1 MTSKFCTGVNLLL
14 IFLVILDLV
23 LSSLCL
29 FAPSTWF
36 KLMHDA
42 PYVDPEGL
50 LRRTGAV
57 WAAFT
62 LLQFLA
68 LVLWRKKPYW
78 LVLVAG
84 VRLTEI
90 FSDWTYLYFAASITS
105 FGRLGLLIA
114 PPANVIFGWLL
125 IRAYL
130 RLETDAKGGE

>member
-1 MTSKFCTGVNLLL
+1 MTSKFRTGVNLLL
-14 IFLVILDLV
+14 VFLVILDLA

-29 FAPSTWF
+29 FAPATWF
-36 KLMHDA
+36 KIMHGA

-62 LLQFLA
+62 LLQLVA
-68 LVLWRKKPYW
+68 LVRWRKKPYW

-90 FSDWTYLYFAASITS
+90 FSDWTYLYFAASITT
-105 FGRLGLLIA
+105 FGRLGLMIS

-130 RLETDAKGGE
+130 RLERDSKSGT

>member
-1 MTSKFCTGVNLLL
+1 MTSKFRAGVNLLL

-29 FAPSTWF
+29 FAPATWF
-36 KLMHDA
+36 RIMHNA

-62 LLQFLA
+62 LLQFIA
-68 LVLWRKKPYW
+68 LLRWRRKPYW
-78 LVLVAG
+78 LVLIAG

-90 FSDWTYLYFAASITS
+90 FSDWTYLYFAASITTP
-105 FGRLGLLIA
+105 GRLGLLIA
-114 PPANVIFGWLL
+114 PPANVIFGWVL

-130 RLETDAKGGE
+130 RLQGGSMTKA